1 MKMKTLV
8 AASFS
13 ALLITAAGSSAA
25 LACTQEELTKKVNEV
40 TTAVQEA
47 VTKDPS
53 KAQGIIT
60 KSQEM
65 QTKFQGSTD
74 INEACKAYDELLEF
88 VKK

>member
-1 MKMKTLV
+1 MKIKTLV

-25 LACTQEELTKKVNEV
+25 LACTQEELTKKANEV

-53 KAQGIIT
+53 KAQAIIT

-88 VKK
+88 VK